1 MEISVMKRSCQSS
14 LTWVQDTNFGLIL
27 TRVLLLFV
35 DDILTIMEE
44 IKEPEKIKQY
54 LDLARND
61 KSL

>member
-1 MEISVMKRSCQSS
+1 MSKS